1 MLKMLVH
8 VLMMVVGEEEE
19 KARAA
24 AGCDCH
30 NRHEEVEVE
39 EVMEVMEE
47 VVAPVCVC
55 VCVGYIGKLRVC
67 VLIWGWLMLMLLAE
81 RGFVAFFVL
90 FFFCVRCLLFCET
103 FLTVSR
109 LSAKSRHINTR
120 LTHFLSALDRAP
132 TLKEATQA
140 ETARTPC
147 RLCL

>member
-1 MLKMLVH
+1 
-8 VLMMVVGEEEE
+8 MMVVGEEEE

-67 VLIWGWLMLMLLAE
+67 VLIWGWLMLMLLRE
-81 RGFVAFFVL
+81 VLFVAFCDTFWVLFVL
-90 FFFCVRCLLFCET
+90 FFSVYVFVVLRNISFCQPS
-103 FLTVSR
+103 VSQ
-109 LSAKSRHINTR
+109 K
-120 LTHFLSALDRAP
+120 
-132 TLKEATQA
+132 
-140 ETARTPC
+140 
-147 RLCL
+147 